1 MNRTF
6 PLKNLPGPG
15 CSQGC
20 LSSSA
25 LCWPPWE
32 QTFLPSGGRDL
43 ASDSTQLPD
52 GGSAGGAL
60 VKNPPVNAEEAGDK
74 GLIPGSGKSPGGEN
88 GNSLQ
93 DSCLGNP
100 TDRGA
105 WRAVVHGVAKSQT
118 GVSN

>member
-1 MNRTF
+1 MNRRSF
-6 PLKNLPGPG
+6 PLRNLPGPG
-15 CSQGC
+15 RSQGC

-32 QTFLPSGGRDL
+32 QTFLLSAGRDL

-60 VKNPPVNAEEAGDK
+60 VKNPPANAEEAGDK
-74 GLIPGSGKSPGGEN
+74 GLTLESGKSPGGEN

-93 DSCLGNP
+93 DSFLGNP
-100 TDRGA
+100 LDRVPG
-105 WRAVVHGVAKSQT
+105 GL
-118 GVSN
+118 

>member
-1 MNRTF
+1 MR
-6 PLKNLPGPG
+6 NLPGPG
-15 CSQGC
+15 RSHGC

-32 QTFLPSGGRDL
+32 QTFLLSAGRDL

-60 VKNPPVNAEEAGDK
+60 VKNPPANAEEAGDK
-74 GLIPGSGKSPGGEN
+74 GLILESRKSPGGEN

-93 DSCLGNP
+93 DSFLGNP
-100 TDRGA
+100 LDRVPG
-105 WRAVVHGVAKSQT
+105 GL
-118 GVSN
+118 